1 MADAGVARDPG
12 RLPWLEPYRAPVAA
26 KKSNRRPGTAVA
38 IGAAGLAAVVTLLA
52 RDVIPLPTD
61 APAAPQARVVLP
73 APAEMGPP
81 IVLSPLKEPEQA
93 AAPAARPADAPR
105 KANAPVQ
112 RRIKAVPTSLAY
124 RKVVREQSDEAPE
137 LDAPTSE
144 AAVAIAALPLPPD
157 PPRPAVNPTA
167 QIVRGKTVQLGVFST
182 AQQAE
187 FAWRSAV
194 KDYTYLV
201 TMPKSIEPISIRSK
215 RFYRLQLGTPSKKH
229 ARQLCSNLKSIGRA
243 CTVA

>member
-12 RLPWLEPYRAPVAA
+12 RLPWLEPYRAPTAA
-26 KKSNRRPGTAVA
+26 RKSNRSPGTAVA
-38 IGAAGLAAVVTLLA
+38 IGALGLAAVVMLLA
-52 RDVIPLPTD
+52 RDVIPLPSAQT
-61 APAAPQARVVLP
+61 APPRASVVLP
-73 APAEMGPP
+73 APADMGPA
-81 IVLSPLKEPEQA
+81 IVLPPLKEPEQTGA
-93 AAPAARPADAPR
+93 PAAPAYAPR
-105 KANAPVQ
+105 HTKAAVQ
-112 RRIKAVPTSLAY
+112 RRIKVVPTSIAY
-124 RKVVREQSDEAPE
+124 RKVVKEQSGEPPE

-157 PPRPAVNPTA
+157 PPRPAVNPAA

-229 ARQLCSNLKSIGRA
+229 AKQLCTNLKSIGRA